1 MYHPLRRPLSGYGDI
16 TITRRRFSQI
26 VKALAGSRP
35 KAPLSDYRGFGW
47 LSEDNCSHPK
57 AFLSD
62 YRNIGWSP
70 EGDKVSLYIFKSQ
83 KMNVKLFNIDP
94 RRNIMRALNRFS
106 WRKNTGTFHQY
117 FSSRSSDITVK
128 ISHHVKIIRNRLTD
142 VPFIIDAPFICCS
155 FTFKLSLISGINI
168 SRQVV

>member
-1 MYHPLRRPLSGYGDI
+1 MYHPLRRPLSGYRDI

-70 EGDKVSLYIFKSQ
+70 EGNNVSLYIFKPQ
-83 KMNVKLFNIDP
+83 KMNVKLLNIVP
-94 RRNIMRALNRFS
+94 KGNVIYSLN
-106 WRKNTGTFHQY
+106 G
-117 FSSRSSDITVK
+117 
-128 ISHHVKIIRNRLTD
+128 
-142 VPFIIDAPFICCS
+142 
-155 FTFKLSLISGINI
+155 LSLRRIQVFFISFFLSVLKPCLAI
-168 SRQVV
+168 SCQILRP

>member
-1 MYHPLRRPLSGYGDI
+1 MYHPPRRPLSGYGDI

-26 VKALAGSRP
+26 VKALAGCRP

-70 EGDKVSLYIFKSQ
+70 EGNNVSLYIFKPQ
-83 KMNVKLFNIDP
+83 KMNVKLLNIVP
-94 RRNIMRALNRFS
+94 KGNVIYSLNGLSLRRIQVSFISFFFPSSNPAWLYRARYCDHKGNLFV
-106 WRKNTGTFHQY
+106 
-117 FSSRSSDITVK
+117 I
-128 ISHHVKIIRNRLTD
+128 
-142 VPFIIDAPFICCS
+142 S
-155 FTFKLSLISGINI
+155 FTRLFVSNLT
-168 SRQVV
+168 

>member
-1 MYHPLRRPLSGYGDI
+1 MYHPPRRPLSGHGDI

-70 EGDKVSLYIFKSQ
+70 ESDRINMLIFCCS
-83 KMNVKLFNIDP
+83 VYP
-94 RRNIMRALNRFS
+94 
-106 WRKNTGTFHQY
+106 
-117 FSSRSSDITVK
+117 VK
-128 ISHHVKIIRNRLTD
+128 ITLSAILFMYDQISIIIKQITKPCIYR
-142 VPFIIDAPFICCS
+142 
-155 FTFKLSLISGINI
+155 
-168 SRQVV
+168 

>member
-70 EGDKVSLYIFKSQ
+70 EGDKVSLYIF
-83 KMNVKLFNIDP
+83 NVTKDE
-94 RRNIMRALNRFS
+94 
-106 WRKNTGTFHQY
+106 
-117 FSSRSSDITVK
+117 
-128 ISHHVKIIRNRLTD
+128 
-142 VPFIIDAPFICCS
+142 C
-155 FTFKLSLISGINI
+155 
-168 SRQVV
+168 QVIQHRPKKEYYVFP

>member
-26 VKALAGSRP
+26 VKALAGS
-35 KAPLSDYRGFGW
+35 
-47 LSEDNCSHPK
+47 HPK

-70 EGDKVSLYIFKSQ
+70 ESDKVSLYIFKSQ

-94 RRNIMRALNRFS
+94 KRNIMRSLNRFS

-117 FSSRSSDITVK
+117 FSSRPSDITVK

-142 VPFIIDAPFICCS
+142 VPLIIDAPFICCS
-155 FTFKLSLISGINI
+155 FTFKLSQISGINI